1 MDDWVD
7 DEKFSPDDL
16 ELKFDVASYLELR
29 HPSSDPK
36 SFFASYMKHNAELI
50 GPLSLLA
57 EWANE
62 LKLKGADRR
71 GFALWAIEEFEK
83 RKAPLLSHSS
93 FSGLNWSSENHRFWL
108 RTSRGFV
115 TFVRKEKTDLILE
128 LQEALASWKPTPSRL
143 LSAKLRHEI
152 DSNGVVAGFGP
163 AATMLAAAMGVQML
177 ARVMPQVRDWL
188 FSPVSQDAQRTI
200 CVDAF
205 GHAQSLSLNFHQT
218 RRTGALNRVIE
229 RAASAIDYLIR
240 FLAFN
245 IGPTLVRLVLAA
257 IALAV
262 AYDIYLAVIAVATI
276 ALYVVSTLLITEW
289 RVRQRRR
296 MNVADTKFRG
306 IAGDILSNFE
316 TVKSF
321 AAETRETDRFDDA
334 MRNYNFRYVDAVRSM
349 YVLNGTQ
356 ATVMGVGMLSA
367 LVLSAWNVSQ
377 GTMEVGGIFAVQGLF
392 LSLYAPLNILGWA
405 WREIKQGAVDLEKL
419 YGLLGM
425 KPEVAD
431 KAGAKDLSHVKGD
444 VVFDSVSFTHD
455 ARTVGVKGIS
465 FDLKAGK
472 KIAFVGT
479 SGAGKSTL
487 LKLLFRFY
495 DVLDGRVLIDGKD
508 VRDVTQE
515 SLRQALGL
523 VPQDVVLFNESI
535 KSNIG
540 YARPDATMD
549 ELRDAARR
557 AQLLDFIENLPEGW
571 ETRVGERGLKLS
583 GGEKQRVGIARVILA
598 DPAILVL
605 DEATSALDSATEAAV
620 QDALDEASKGR
631 TTLMVAHRLSTVQN
645 ADEIVVL
652 KAGQVIERGTHDA
665 LLAAEG
671 EYADMWAR
679 QAKRDALSVA
689 AE

>member
-1 MDDWVD
+1 MSVETQTAD
-7 DEKFSPDDL
+7 PDKIESADGG
-16 ELKFDVASYLELR
+16 
-29 HPSSDPK
+29 
-36 SFFASYMKHNAELI
+36 I
-50 GPLSLLA
+50 GVSIGRIIKLLA
-57 EWANE
+57 RPE
-62 LKLKGADRR
+62 LSKWRPIMVLAILLTLGAAVLEVLAPILL
-71 GFALWAIEEFEK
+71 GLAINNLV
-83 RKAPLLSHSS
+83 A
-93 FSGLNWSSENHRFWL
+93 
-108 RTSRGFV
+108 
-115 TFVRKEKTDLILE
+115 
-128 LQEALASWKPTPSRL
+128 
-143 LSAKLRHEI
+143 

-163 AATMLAAAMGVQML
+163 AAAMLAAALGVQIL
-177 ARVMPQVRDWL
+177 ARIMPQVRDWL
-188 FSPVSQDAQRTI
+188 FSPVSQDAQRVI

-229 RAASAIDYLIR
+229 RAAGAIDYLIR

-257 IALAV
+257 LALAL
-262 AYDIYLAVIAVATI
+262 AYDVYLALIAIGTI
-276 ALYVVSTLLITEW
+276 GLYVISTVLITEW

-296 MNVADTKFRG
+296 MNVADTRFRG
-306 IAGDILSNFE
+306 TAVDILTNFE

-321 AAETRETDRFDDA
+321 AAETRETDRFNDA
-334 MRNYNFRYVDAVRSM
+334 MDTYNSRYVDAVRSM

-356 ATVMGVGMLSA
+356 ATIMGLGMLSA
-367 LVLSAWNVSQ
+367 LILSAWNVSQ
-377 GTMEVGGIFAVQGLF
+377 DTMEVGGIFAVQGLF

-425 KPEVAD
+425 KPDVAD
-431 KAGAKDLSHVKGD
+431 KPDAQVLSAPKGD
-444 VVFDSVSFTHD
+444 VAFEQVSFTHD
-455 ARTVGVKGIS
+455 ARAVGVQDVS
-465 FDLKAGK
+465 FDLPAGK

-495 DVLDGRVLIDGKD
+495 DVLEGRVLVDGQD
-508 VRDVTQE
+508 VRDLTQE

-523 VPQDVVLFNESI
+523 VPQDVVLFNETI
-535 KSNIG
+535 RSNIG
-540 YARPDATMD
+540 YAKPDATEE
-549 ELRDAARR
+549 ELQDAARR

-571 ETRVGERGLKLS
+571 DTRVGERGLKLS
-583 GGEKQRVGIARVILA
+583 GGEKQRGGIARVILA

-652 KAGQVIERGTHDA
+652 NAGQVVERGTHDA

-679 QAKRDALSVA
+679 QAKRDALAMA

>member
-1 MDDWVD
+1 MSAHTQTAD
-7 DEKFSPDDL
+7 PDTIESADGGIGVSIGRILKLLARPELSKWRPVMVLAILLTLGAAVL
-16 ELKFDVASYLELR
+16 EVMFPL
-29 HPSSDPK
+29 
-36 SFFASYMKHNAELI
+36 LI
-50 GPLSLLA
+50 GYAINKLV
-57 EWANE
+57 ANE
-62 LKLKGADRR
+62 AG
-71 GFALWAIEEFEK
+71 I
-83 RKAPLLSHSS
+83 
-93 FSGLNWSSENHRFWL
+93 
-108 RTSRGFV
+108 
-115 TFVRKEKTDLILE
+115 
-128 LQEALASWKPTPSRL
+128 
-143 LSAKLRHEI
+143 
-152 DSNGVVAGFGP
+152 VAGFGP
-163 AATMLAAAMGVQML
+163 AVFWLAVAFGIRFLAAGL
-177 ARVMPQVRDWL
+177 PQLRDWL
-188 FSPVSQDAQRTI
+188 FSPVSQDAQRVA

-205 GHAQSLSLNFHQT
+205 GHAQGLSLGFHQT

-229 RAASAIDYLIR
+229 RGAGAIDYLIR

-245 IGPTLVRLVLAA
+245 IGPTFVRLILAA

-262 AYDIYLAVIAVATI
+262 AFDVILSLIAVVTIVIYAVATI
-276 ALYVVSTLLITEW
+276 MITEW

-296 MNVADTKFRG
+296 MNEADTRFRG
-306 IAGDILSNFE
+306 IAVDILTNFE

-321 AAETRETDRFDDA
+321 AAETRETGRFNDA
-334 MRNYNFRYVDAVRSM
+334 MRNYNLRYVDAVRSM
-349 YVLNGTQ
+349 YVLNGAQ
-356 ATVMGVGMLSA
+356 ALVMNVGLLSA
-367 LVLSAWNVSQ
+367 LVISAFNISEGNMQ
-377 GTMEVGGIFAVQGLF
+377 IGDLTAVMMMF
-392 LSLYAPLNILGWA
+392 LGLYAPLNILGWA

-431 KAGAKDLSHVKGD
+431 KEDAKVLTAPAGD
-444 VVFDSVSFTHD
+444 VMFDNVSFTHD
-455 ARTVGVKGIS
+455 ARAVGVKDVS

-472 KIAFVGT
+472 KVAFVGT

-495 DVLDGRVLIDGKD
+495 DVQSGRVLVDGED
-508 VRDVTQE
+508 VRDLSQE

-523 VPQDVVLFNESI
+523 VPQDVVLFNETI
-535 KSNIG
+535 GANIS
-540 YARPDATMD
+540 YAKPEATLD

-557 AQLLDFIENLPEGW
+557 AQLLDFIESLPDGW
-571 ETRVGERGLKLS
+571 DTRVGERGLKLS

-598 DPAILVL
+598 NPAILVL

-679 QAKRDALSVA
+679 QAKRDALAVA

>member
-1 MDDWVD
+1 MSAHTDTANQDSIESADGGIGVSIGRILKLLARPELSKWRPIMVLAIVLTLGAAVLEVMFPLLIGYAINKLVAD
-7 DEKFSPDDL
+7 DEG
-16 ELKFDVASYLELR
+16 
-29 HPSSDPK
+29 
-36 SFFASYMKHNAELI
+36 I
-50 GPLSLLA
+50 
-57 EWANE
+57 
-62 LKLKGADRR
+62 
-71 GFALWAIEEFEK
+71 I
-83 RKAPLLSHSS
+83 
-93 FSGLNWSSENHRFWL
+93 
-108 RTSRGFV
+108 
-115 TFVRKEKTDLILE
+115 
-128 LQEALASWKPTPSRL
+128 
-143 LSAKLRHEI
+143 
-152 DSNGVVAGFGP
+152 AGFGP
-163 AATMLAAAMGVQML
+163 AVMWLGIAFGIRFLAAGL
-177 ARVMPQVRDWL
+177 PQLRDWL
-188 FSPVSQDAQRTI
+188 FSPVSQDAQRTA

-205 GHAQSLSLNFHQT
+205 GHAQSLSLGFHQT

-229 RAASAIDYLIR
+229 RGAGAIDYLIR

-245 IGPTLVRLVLAA
+245 IGPTFVRLILAA

-262 AYDIYLAVIAVATI
+262 AYDIVLSLIAVITIVIYAMATI
-276 ALYVVSTLLITEW
+276 IITEW

-296 MNVADTKFRG
+296 MNEADTRFRG
-306 IAGDILSNFE
+306 IAVDILTNFE

-321 AAETRETDRFDDA
+321 AAETRETGRFNDA
-334 MRNYNFRYVDAVRSM
+334 MRNYNVRYVDAVRSM
-349 YVLNGTQ
+349 YVLNAAQ
-356 ATVMGVGMLSA
+356 ALVMNVGLLAALVISA
-367 LVLSAWNVSQ
+367 LNVSK
-377 GTMEVGGIFAVQGLF
+377 GGMQIGDLTAVMMMF

-431 KAGAKDLSHVKGD
+431 KPDAQALTSPSGD
-444 VVFDSVSFTHD
+444 VVFDQVSFTHD
-455 ARTVGVKGIS
+455 ARAVGVKDVS
-465 FDLKAGK
+465 FDLTAGK
-472 KIAFVGT
+472 KVAFVGT

-495 DVLDGRVLIDGKD
+495 DVQGGRVLVDGKD
-508 VRDVTQE
+508 VRDLTQE

-523 VPQDVVLFNESI
+523 VPQDVVLFNETI
-535 KSNIG
+535 GANIS
-540 YARPDATMD
+540 YAKPDASLD

-557 AQLLDFIENLPEGW
+557 AQLLDFIESLPDGW
-571 ETRVGERGLKLS
+571 DTRVGERGLKLS

-598 DPAILVL
+598 NPAILVL

-620 QDALDEASKGR
+620 QEALDEASKGR

-679 QAKRDALSVA
+679 QAKRDALAVA